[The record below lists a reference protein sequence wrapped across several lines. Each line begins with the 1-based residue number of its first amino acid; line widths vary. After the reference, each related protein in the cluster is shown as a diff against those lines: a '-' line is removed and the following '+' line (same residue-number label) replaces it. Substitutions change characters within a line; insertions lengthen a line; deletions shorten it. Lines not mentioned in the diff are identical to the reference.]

1 MNKWIGAAGICINE
15 SNQVLMVLQ
24 GASDEKKLWSVP
36 SGGLEIGETLE
47 ECCIRELREETGYDI
62 RIIKPLFIKE
72 GSSFGVTVEVHFFKI
87 EVIGGEAKIQD
98 PDQLIHDIAWKSAEE
113 VKKLELSFPE
123 DLKLIL
129 DLLDENL

>member
-1 MNKWIGAAGICINE
+1 MKKWIGAAGICINE
-15 SNQVLMVLQ
+15 LNQVLMVLQ

-98 PDQLIHDIAWKSAEE
+98 PDQLIHEIAWKSAEE
-113 VKKLELSFPE
+113 MKKLELSFPE

-129 DLLDENL
+129 DLIDENL